1 MPVSRLGSMLDWL
14 RARNVALL
22 REVSLEF
29 GEGLQVLTGETGV
42 GKSVLLE
49 SFGLALG
56 SRARGQLIGAAG
68 DRAVVEAG
76 FSLGDLSA
84 SGERELKEALAPLGA
99 DLGDGELVVRREL
112 RAGASGRSLVNRTT
126 INGAAASVA
135 SLRAVGRL
143 LAEIYSQG
151 EHLALLRPGAA
162 RKTVDEVGGHEELV
176 EATRA
181 AFRALREAERRRDDL
196 EARRRRAGSER
207 AEMERAVEEIESAAP
222 EPGEREALAAER
234 RALRDAD
241 HLLAQLDTAW
251 DALYGADPSAGALLG
266 VAGRA
271 LSEAAAR
278 DPATAALLEG
288 RSDTL
293 AEVEDLAAAV
303 RSRREA
309 VRAAPERLGEI
320 EERLA
325 LLGRLERRYDR
336 AADDL
341 ARYARDCREAL
352 EALTDEAE
360 AGQRARAEVGERAAA
375 YLDLARKLRAAR
387 KRAAAALG
395 RSVEAELGG
404 LGIPRARLSIAVE
417 DAAPP
422 GAGGEEAD
430 GSARYAEYGLDR
442 VEFRFSASPDLPPA
456 PIAEVASGGEASR
469 FFLALKAASAGRG
482 GAGTLVFDEAD
493 SGTSGRI
500 ADAVGRRLLRL
511 ARGRQVLSVTHLPQV
526 AALGRSHLLVEKL
539 ESAESV
545 RVRRVSGADRTE
557 EIARMLA
564 GPVVTDSARRH
575 AEQLL
580 AGAAE
585 SPPPRPA
592 PSPVP
597 SPVATG

>member
-1 MPVSRLGSMLDWL
+1 MLDWL

-56 SRARGQLIGAAG
+56 GRARGQLIGAAG
-68 DRAVVEAG
+68 DRALIEAG

-84 SGERELKEALAPLGA
+84 SEERALEQTLAPLGA
-99 DLGDGELVVRREL
+99 DLGDGELIIRREL
-112 RAGASGRSLVNRTT
+112 RSGASGRSLLNRTT
-126 INGAAASVA
+126 INGAAASVG

-143 LAEIYSQG
+143 LAEVYSQG

-162 RKTVDEVGGHEELV
+162 RETVDEVGGHEEIV
-176 EATRA
+176 EGTRA
-181 AFRALREAERRRDDL
+181 AFGELREAERRLEAL

-207 AEMERAVEEIESAAP
+207 AEMERAVAEIGEAAP
-222 EPGEREALAAER
+222 EPGEREALAGER

-241 HLLAQLDTAW
+241 HLLEQLDTAW
-251 DALYGADPSAGALLG
+251 EALYGSEQSAGVLLG

-271 LSEAAAR
+271 LSDAARR

-288 RSDTL
+288 RSDPL

-303 RSRREA
+303 RARREA
-309 VRAAPERLGEI
+309 VRAAPERLAQI

-336 AADDL
+336 AAEDL
-341 ARYARDCREAL
+341 AEYARECREAL
-352 EALTDEAE
+352 GALSDEAE
-360 AGQRARAEVGERAAA
+360 AGKRTRAEVEERRAA
-375 YLDLARKLRAAR
+375 YLDCARKLSRAR
-387 KRAAAALG
+387 KAAAAALG
-395 RSVEAELGG
+395 RSVESELAG

-422 GAGGEEAD
+422 GTAEEDAE
-430 GSARYAEYGLDR
+430 GSARFSEHGLDR

-482 GAGTLVFDEAD
+482 GARTLVFDEAD

-511 ARGRQVLSVTHLPQV
+511 AHGRQVISVTHLPQV
-526 AALGRSHLLVEKL
+526 AALGHSHLLVEKL

-564 GPVVTDSARRH
+564 GPVVTESARRH

-580 AGAAE
+580 AGAGE
-585 SPPPRPA
+585 SPAPRPA
-592 PSPVP
+592 PN
-597 SPVATG
+597 PVAAG

>member
-1 MPVSRLGSMLDWL
+1 MLDWL

-49 SFGLALG
+49 SFGLVLG

-76 FSLGDLSA
+76 FSLGDLST
-84 SGERELKEALAPLGA
+84 SEERELEEALAPLGA
-99 DLGDGELVVRREL
+99 DLGDGELVIRREL
-112 RAGASGRSLVNRTT
+112 RPGASGRSLVNRTT

-143 LAEIYSQG
+143 LAEVYSQG

-162 RKTVDEVGGHEELV
+162 RKTVDEVGGHGELV
-176 EATRA
+176 EATRT
-181 AFRALREAERRRDDL
+181 AFRALREAERRREDL
-196 EARRRRAGSER
+196 EARLQRAGSER

-251 DALYGADPSAGALLG
+251 DALYGSEQSAGVLLG
-266 VAGRA
+266 VARRA
-271 LSEAAAR
+271 LADAAGR

-288 RSDTL
+288 RGDTL

-336 AADDL
+336 TADDL

-352 EALTDEAE
+352 EALTDEAAVGE
-360 AGQRARAEVGERAAA
+360 RARAEVRERAAA
-375 YLDLARKLRAAR
+375 YLELARKLRAAR
-387 KRAAAALG
+387 QRAAAALG
-395 RSVEAELGG
+395 RSVEAELAG
-404 LGIPRARLSIAVE
+404 LGIPRARLAIAVE

-422 GAGGEEAD
+422 EPAGEGGAAE
-430 GSARYAEYGLDR
+430 SARYSEHGLDR

-482 GAGTLVFDEAD
+482 GARTLVFDEAD

-511 ARGRQVLSVTHLPQV
+511 AHGRQVISVTHLPQV

-564 GPVVTDSARRH
+564 GPAITESARRH

-580 AGAAE
+580 DGAGE
-585 SPPPRPA
+585 SSPLRSA
-592 PSPVP
+592 PSPV
-597 SPVATG
+597 AAG